1 MFALAKEIARQPDE
15 VNRLSHSVH
24 SVTLSLQ
31 RPIQLIGIGTSLHA
45 CRIAESWF
53 CTLSSDSCDVRAVE
67 AHYFALHHAIDSRTQ
82 LVVVSHR
89 GTKRFTNEA
98 LRRAK
103 EAGARTIV
111 ITADSEVTLDSD
123 EVIRTCSPDA
133 VSTHTVSYTSALVV
147 LGQLVSNSLGSTGT
161 TLLDDLQNVGKLIK
175 QALETDIPA
184 HIIDSV
190 CKHDRLLIV
199 GFGVDAITADE
210 GALKLKE
217 GTYKWAESLT
227 TEFALHG
234 PPASYDSSLCAL
246 VIQPNINDG
255 GRTET
260 IYHLL
265 RELDADCW
273 TIGKNGD
280 IKVPNVGSSV
290 KPFVDVIPL
299 QRIVN
304 QVAERVGSNPD
315 MIRTD
320 TEPWRSAM
328 LGIQL

>member
-1 MFALAKEIARQPDE
+1 VFTLAKEIARQANE

-24 SVTLSLQ
+24 TVKLSLQ
-31 RPIQLIGIGTSLHA
+31 HPIRLVGIGTSLHA

-53 CTLSSDSCDVRAVE
+53 CTFSSDSCDVRAVE
-67 AHYFALHHAIDSRTQ
+67 AHYFALHHAIDSRMQ

-103 EAGARTIV
+103 AVGARTIV
-111 ITADSEVTLDSD
+111 ITADSEVTPDSD
-123 EVIRTCSPDA
+123 EVLRTCSPDA

-147 LGQLVSNSLGSTGT
+147 LGQLVSNSLGSTGAS
-161 TLLDDLQNVGKLIK
+161 LLDDLQHVGESIK
-175 QALETDIPA
+175 HTLAVDLPA
-184 HIIDSV
+184 MIIDSV
-190 CKHDRLLIV
+190 CEHERLLIV
-199 GFGVDAITADE
+199 GFGTDAITADE
-210 GALKLKE
+210 AALKLKE

-246 VIQPNINDG
+246 IIQPNINDG

-260 IYHLL
+260 LCHLMRQL
-265 RELDADCW
+265 GTDCW
-273 TIGKNGD
+273 TIGNNGD
-280 IKVPNVGSSV
+280 IKIPNVASSV
-290 KPFVDVIPL
+290 KPLVDIIPL

-304 QVAERVGSNPD
+304 QVAEQVGSNPD
-315 MIRTD
+315 TIRTD
-320 TEPWRSAM
+320 REPWKSAM
-328 LGIQL
+328 LGFQL